1 MEYTVPTA
9 RFMPSPPAPVPDPTE
24 RLAKLVDRTARLHRL
39 TAHLSTAL
47 QLEDVAQIV
56 VDEGTGAL
64 EAYSGALWR
73 VDDASRQLVLMRS
86 NNYSAEALASVARLP
101 LDPAVPIADAVV
113 RGEPVWLSSRKDYE
127 DRYPVSAARTRG
139 MQTAGYS
146 VAALPIVLDGAAVAV
161 MALTFLNE
169 RGFNEDERGYLGFL
183 MLHCAQ
189 GFQRARLYASQ
200 TDARREA
207 EIAKERAQ
215 FLLKASALLGS
226 SLDYEETL
234 RNVAAIAVPNIG
246 DWCGV
251 ELVDEDGTTKQVA
264 VAHIDPAKVE
274 LAHEVRRRYPPN
286 PNAPTGVPHI
296 LRTGA
301 SELYREISDELLVAG
316 AVDADHL
323 RILRDLGLRSAMAV
337 PIKDRE
343 AVVGVI
349 SFISANP
356 ERLYSSDDMLMAEQL
371 GERAGAAITNAKL
384 YTDAREAI
392 RARDEFMLVA
402 GHELR
407 TPLAALS
414 LHHEALINTREG
426 TTLDKVRERGVKL
439 KAQSE
444 RLIRLVEDLLDV
456 SRLSAGRLSLELD
469 DVDLGALAR
478 EVTERLHDDFDRAH
492 APVTVEVAD
501 VRGRWDRARL
511 DQVITNLITNA
522 IKYGKGAPI
531 ELRVSRDGQ
540 QAKLSVTDH
549 GIGIAHHDQQ
559 RIFMRFERAVSSRKF
574 GGLGLG
580 LWITSQLV
588 HAHGGSITVDS
599 QLGAGATFTV
609 LLPLSPAMT
618 S

>member
-1 MEYTVPTA
+1 
-9 RFMPSPPAPVPDPTE
+9 MPSPPAPVPAAAE

-47 QLEDVAQIV
+47 RIDDVAQIV
-56 VDEGTGAL
+56 VDEGTSAL

-73 VDDASRQLVLMRS
+73 LDEATNELVLLRS
-86 NNYSAEALASVARLP
+86 SNYSAEALASVARLP
-101 LDPAVPIADAVV
+101 LDPAVPIADAAV
-113 RGEPVWLSSRKDYE
+113 RGQPVWLSSRKDYE
-127 DRYPVSAARTRG
+127 ERYPASAARTRAL
-139 MQTAGYS
+139 QTSGYS
-146 VAALPIVLDGAAVAV
+146 VAALPIVLDGASVAV

-183 MLHCAQ
+183 VLHCAQ
-189 GFQRARLYASQ
+189 GFQRARLYAAQ

-349 SFISANP
+349 SFISAKP
-356 ERLYSSDDMLMAEQL
+356 ERLYSSDDLLMAEQL

-384 YTDAREAI
+384 YTAAREAI

-426 TTLDKVRERGVKL
+426 TTLDKVRERGGKL

-478 EVTERLHDDFDRAH
+478 EVTERLHDDLERAH
-492 APVTVEVAD
+492 SPITVDLAEVH
-501 VRGRWDRARL
+501 GRWDKARL
-511 DQVITNLITNA
+511 DQVITNLVTNA
-522 IKYGKGAPI
+522 VKYGKGSPI
-531 ELRVSRDGQ
+531 EVRVSREGPL
-540 QAKLSVTDH
+540 AKLTVTDH
-549 GIGIAHHDQQ
+549 GIGIAAHDQQ
-559 RIFMRFERAVSSRKF
+559 RIFKRFERAVSSRKF

-588 HAHGGSITVDS
+588 HAHGGTITVDS

-609 LLPLSPAMT
+609 LLPLASPVT